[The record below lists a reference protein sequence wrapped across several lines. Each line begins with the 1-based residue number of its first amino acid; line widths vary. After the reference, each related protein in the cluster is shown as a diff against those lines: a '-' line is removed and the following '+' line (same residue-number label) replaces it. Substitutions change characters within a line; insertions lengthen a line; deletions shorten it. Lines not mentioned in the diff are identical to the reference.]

1 MARPIQADAGATK
14 QRVLEAACSLFAEL
28 GLSQTTTRQIAK
40 RAEVSLATMHHYFGT
55 KGDLYQTCIDT
66 TYTELGTLADE
77 LEAAAL
83 DLGQGTTLSSLVE
96 MTIRRSYE
104 FARRHRAEVRLLM
117 RRILDKGEADPELRE
132 RYQLPL
138 LERGVAMLAAAT
150 QRPVSSVRITF
161 LAMHHII
168 VNFAL
173 TSSRE
178 IAIVT
183 GNPTASP
190 EQCITLIEDHLVS
203 MALTQLGLQGN
214 SP

>member
-1 MARPIQADAGATK
+1 
-14 QRVLEAACSLFAEL
+14 
-28 GLSQTTTRQIAK
+28 
-40 RAEVSLATMHHYFGT
+40 
-55 KGDLYQTCIDT
+55 
-66 TYTELGTLADE
+66 
-77 LEAAAL
+77 
-83 DLGQGTTLSSLVE
+83 
-96 MTIRRSYE
+96 
-104 FARRHRAEVRLLM
+104 
-117 RRILDKGEADPELRE
+117 
-132 RYQLPL
+132 
-138 LERGVAMLAAAT
+138 MLAAAT
-150 QRPVSSVRITF
+150 QQPVSSVRITF

-203 MALTQLGLQGN
+203 MALTQLGLQGD